1 MYGPS
6 GIGKSVAAVQFP
18 PTKCYY
24 IATEREAVAPAYSK
38 KLNPHWPVLPFYT
51 ECLSVDQPYE
61 ELLAVAQDAAR
72 RVVERPIVI
81 LDTLSSWGDRE
92 MGRIHRRG
100 IKDDYGKASTLL
112 HERLTTI
119 VNTILGAGGI
129 FIALAHEKDPS
140 SFDGKIEKGGPRLPG
155 KSSKIIPSLFSMVLR
170 GSIEMDDQM
179 VKRRVFRVDPLDS
192 RYFTKDRYEVV
203 QDKSDMN
210 LVTAVGAAVR
220 SIRELEAAQ
229 KT

>member
-1 MYGPS
+1 
-6 GIGKSVAAVQFP
+6 
-18 PTKCYY
+18 
-24 IATEREAVAPAYSK
+24 
-38 KLNPHWPVLPFYT
+38 
-51 ECLSVDQPYE
+51 
-61 ELLAVAQDAAR
+61 
-72 RVVERPIVI
+72 
-81 LDTLSSWGDRE
+81 
-92 MGRIHRRG
+92 
-100 IKDDYGKASTLL
+100 
-112 HERLTTI
+112 
-119 VNTILGAGGI
+119 
-129 FIALAHEKDPS
+129 
-140 SFDGKIEKGGPRLPG
+140 
-155 KSSKIIPSLFSMVLR
+155 MVLR